1 MQSPRHQYYRNRIY
15 QQMQQPSEQR
25 KKRRLSNKEM
35 AFRRLVS
42 DATRRPSSRG
52 TNQQVPDM
60 KRASTTTT
68 TKPHETARRSSG
80 VLPQAPAIQPSPPSL
95 RHRRQ
100 RLKTIDLPPIA
111 LSPSVEA
118 VQGDE
123 EPQQSSNLQR
133 TDRPHRSS
141 TTQRR
146 HTRDRSLQLE
156 RPPSTPAYWWL
167 PSPARAEE
175 DRDEEMSYEL
185 LRGEFPLLASAYAVP
200 RAVEGD
206 SEGNREGE
214 VGANRSEKAK
224 GRGFWRRGW
233 GSREFGGAR

>member
-1 MQSPRHQYYRNRIY
+1 MQSPCHQYHRNKIY

-42 DATRRPSSRG
+42 DATRRPSSA
-52 TNQQVPDM
+52 TTASPTPE
-60 KRASTTTT
+60 ASTTTT
-68 TKPHETARRSSG
+68 TSKPNEAARRSSG
-80 VLPQAPAIQPSPPSL
+80 ALPQAPAIQPSAPPL

-100 RLKTIDLPPIA
+100 RLRTIDLPPIA

-118 VQGDE
+118 IQGE
-123 EPQQSSNLQR
+123 EKPLQPQPTHRPQR
-133 TDRPHRSS
+133 LNVP
-141 TTQRR
+141 R
-146 HTRDRSLQLE
+146 HARDRSLQTE
-156 RPPSTPAYWWL
+156 RPPLTPAYWWL

-200 RAVEGD
+200 RAVERHP
-206 SEGNREGE
+206 EAEREADRG
-214 VGANRSEKAK
+214 GRAK
-224 GRGFWRRGW
+224 GKGFWRRRGW
-233 GSREFGGAR
+233 GSREVGGVE